1 MIAADAFL
9 EPARARGFSFYTG
22 VPCSF
27 LTPLI
32 NRVISDPALAYVGA
46 ASEGEAVAVA
56 AGAWLAGKH
65 TVVMCQNSGLGNTV
79 NPLTSLNHPFRIPSL
94 LIVTW
99 RGQPGL
105 ADEPQ
110 HALMGEVTG
119 SLLDTI
125 AIGHAGFPSE
135 AGAVSAAL
143 DGAERA
149 MAAADLPFALVLEKG
164 SVRDEGLDQP
174 DQPVRPRGAIEDL
187 REGGARPARVDLLRR
202 VQAAA
207 PAEAAVVATTG
218 KTGRE
223 LFTLNDRAQQLY
235 QVGSMGC
242 ASAMGLGIALNTER
256 PVMVLDG
263 DGAALMKLGTLATIG
278 AHAPGNLIHV
288 LLDNGVHDSTGGQA
302 TVSPNV
308 DFAAVAQACGY
319 ALSVRCDSE
328 AGFVRALE
336 AVLGDGPRPVLIHA
350 LVAPG
355 SLARLG
361 RPTIA
366 PHEVAR
372 RFRAFLAG

>member
-1 MIAADAFL
+1 MIEADAFL
-9 EPARARGFSFYTG
+9 EPARDRGFSFYTG

-32 NRVISDPALAYVGA
+32 NRVISNPALNYVGA

-56 AGAWLAGKH
+56 AGAWLAGRR

-79 NPLTSLNHPFRIPSL
+79 NPLTSLNYPFRIPTL
-94 LIVTW
+94 MIVTW

-105 ADEPQ
+105 KDEPQ

-125 AIGHAGFPSE
+125 AIGHVGFPRE
-135 AGAVSAAL
+135 AEAVQATL
-143 DGAERA
+143 DRAEQA
-149 MAAADLPFALVLEKG
+149 MAADELPFALIMEKG
-164 SVRDEGLDQP
+164 SVRDDGLDQP
-174 DQPVRPRGAIEDL
+174 NQPIRPRGRIEDL
-187 REGGARPARVDLLRR
+187 RQGGECPARIDLLRC
-202 VQAAA
+202 VQALV

-223 LFTLNDRAQQLY
+223 LFTLEDRPQQLY

-242 ASAMGLGIALNTER
+242 ASAMGLGIALNTAR
-256 PVMVLDG
+256 PVLVLDG

-308 DFAAVAQACGY
+308 DFTAVAQACGY
-319 ALSVRCDSE
+319 PRAVRCDSE
-328 AGFVRALE
+328 AGFARALE
-336 AVLGDGPRPVLIHA
+336 AAFAEAPKPVLIHA
-350 LVAPG
+350 LIAPG
-355 SLARLG
+355 SLAKLG

-366 PHEVAR
+366 PRDVAR
-372 RFRAFLAG
+372 RFRSFLVE